1 MREYAVA
8 NPQKQPWDT
17 SFVIF
22 LTICPQGCIVQDT
35 AADCKPFLQVFRRF
49 LRFFRL
55 RFLLRQRSGVML
67 RFHDVAV
74 VLYIAAVD
82 FPAVVIA
89 KTLHSEAA
97 FQHIFT
103 ELTNDLLQLR
113 FERGLF
119 SSSGPRGH
127 QVCQNS
133 FPLRPKSMRTQ
144 PTAPRRLFSSGCWA

>member
-55 RFLLRQRSGVML
+55 GFLLRQRSGVML
-67 RFHDVAV
+67 RFHGEILFRQTPVHQERHQAV
-74 VLYIAAVD
+74 QAGAYRHAEVSVKCSHKTVGVITKCQGVILFTDIVKCVD
-82 FPAVVIA
+82 W
-89 KTLHSEAA
+89 K
-97 FQHIFT
+97 IFT
-103 ELTNDLLQLR
+103 KDTFQTYKYNIRILNI
-113 FERGLF
+113 
-119 SSSGPRGH
+119 SYYH
-127 QVCQNS
+127 Y
-133 FPLRPKSMRTQ
+133 
-144 PTAPRRLFSSGCWA
+144 